1 MSPDFFWIIRM
12 WNDLFAA
19 IALLMVFEGIM
30 PFVNPAKWRQAI
42 RLIAEQSDS
51 ALRIMGLT
59 SMLAGAALLYVIR

>member
-1 MSPDFFWIIRM
+1 M

-19 IALLMVFEGIM
+19 IALLLVFEGIM
-30 PFVNPAKWRQAI
+30 PFINPAKWRQAI
-42 RLIAEQSDS
+42 RLIAEQTDS

>member
-1 MSPDFFWIIRM
+1 M

-19 IALLMVFEGIM
+19 IALLLVFEGIM

-42 RLIAEQSDS
+42 RLIAEQPDS